1 MEKDGGWASSASV
14 EWNKR
19 IESYGIRIE
28 VGGFGL
34 DPVKSKSLERLSK
47 KIEARFMLFCIS
59 LLSLS
64 LSVYHITEKRKEK
77 EKEKLVES
85 KGGGLYCLYSLGT

>member
-1 MEKDGGWASSASV
+1 MNKKDPLPPTVEKDGGWASSASV

-34 DPVKSKSLERLSK
+34 DPVK
-47 KIEARFMLFCIS
+47 ARVL
-59 LLSLS
+59 
-64 LSVYHITEKRKEK
+64 
-77 EKEKLVES
+77 
-85 KGGGLYCLYSLGT
+85 KG